1 MRQTE
6 EEREKEPLEV
16 VRLELKGTIPYQSQ
30 DFGQV
35 VWLLSLISSSKTE
48 NSRDISRIVKMFEI
62 KFPEMLKS
70 IPCYNIC

>member
-35 VWLLSLISSSKTE
+35 V
-48 NSRDISRIVKMFEI
+48 
-62 KFPEMLKS
+62 
-70 IPCYNIC
+70 